1 MEEQMSKSEL
11 LQRIQ
16 SERQRLE
23 ATLAQLSANQMTTPG
38 VNDQWSIKDILAH
51 ITAWERRMVRWLEEA
66 VRGEVPEMLPAGMTW
81 DDLDEWNE
89 QTYLDNRDRPLAEV
103 LANFK
108 SSYPQ
113 ALKAVEA
120 VSEEDLI
127 DPHRFEWRAG
137 KPLWEMVAAN
147 TFWHYKEHN
156 KSIRIWLE
164 GVEAA

>member
-1 MEEQMSKSEL
+1 MEEQMSKSKL
-11 LQRIQ
+11 LERMQ

-23 ATLAQLSANQMTTPG
+23 ATLARLSENQMTTPG
-38 VNDQWSIKDILAH
+38 VNDQWSVKDILAH
-51 ITAWERRMVRWLEEA
+51 ITVWERRMVRWLEET
-66 VRGEVPEMLPAGMTW
+66 VGDEVPEMLPAGMTW

-103 LANFK
+103 LADFK

-113 ALKAVEA
+113 ALKAVKA

-137 KPLWEMVAAN
+137 KPLWVMVAAN

-156 KSIRIWLE
+156 MSIRIWLE
-164 GVEAA
+164 GVQAA